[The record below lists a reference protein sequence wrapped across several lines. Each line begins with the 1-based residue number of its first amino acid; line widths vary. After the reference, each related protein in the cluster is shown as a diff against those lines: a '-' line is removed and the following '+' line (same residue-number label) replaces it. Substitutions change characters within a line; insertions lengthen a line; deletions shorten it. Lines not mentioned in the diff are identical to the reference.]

1 MYNHCHFKYNVTW
14 RKGPNIPV
22 YKNTKMMGRYYE
34 DFKID
39 RGRGLSNYTQ
49 VMTEHALE
57 YITR

>member
-1 MYNHCHFKYNVTW
+1 MSFKYNVTW
-14 RKGPNIPV
+14 RKGPDIPV

-57 YITR
+57 YINR